1 VVGEFRRQL
10 RETSHSFR
18 AVFANPQ
25 LRKLQLA
32 FAGSVTGEWGFLV
45 ALAVYANDRGGAT
58 AVSAVLVIRWVASA
72 LTAPWLAYFSDRY
85 RRERVMLAADLSRV
99 VAMLAMAAAAFTDG
113 SPIVVYALAGFM
125 AVASKTFRPAQ
136 AALLPKLARSPE
148 ELTAANATSTAIESV
163 GTFVGPALG
172 GLLLAVASVGWV
184 FVADA
189 LTLVWSAFFVVQLR
203 SPREEVTA
211 PREPTNTYR
220 EIVAGFSALAGER
233 EARVIVSLY
242 FCQTLVAGALR
253 VLLVVTAL
261 DLLDVG
267 NAGLGFLNA
276 AMGVGG
282 IIGVAVAFAL
292 IGRRRLASDFGLGL
306 FLIGAGLGLIGV
318 WPTFLGAILLIGVFG
333 IGNTLVDVSAVTL
346 LQRAVRD
353 EVLGRVFGALQSILV
368 LGLAVGAL
376 IAPVLLDWI
385 GTRATLIAFGALLP
399 ILALLLSRR
408 LRTID
413 ARATIPAE
421 RVELLKANPIFAPL
435 PPPAVE
441 HLAVKLVPVVVS
453 AGDTVFRQGD
463 HGDRFYIVEDG
474 RCEITIDGENVAD
487 AWPGETFGE
496 IALLR
501 DVPRTATVT
510 AVDDT
515 QLLALERD
523 DFIAAVTGHAPSRE
537 AADAVI
543 GARLAAPMGIGSA

>member
-1 VVGEFRRQL
+1 MGEFRRQL
-10 RETSHSFR
+10 RETSQSFR

-45 ALAVYANDRGGAT
+45 ALAVYANDQGGAT

-99 VAMLAMAAAAFTDG
+99 VAMLAMAAAAFGDA
-113 SPIVVYALAGFM
+113 SPIVVYVLAGFM

-136 AALLPKLARSPE
+136 AALLPRLARSPE

-163 GTFVGPALG
+163 GTFLGPALG

-189 LTLVWSAFFVVQLR
+189 LTLVWSAFFVLQLHGR
-203 SPREEVTA
+203 REEVTA
-211 PREPTNTYR
+211 AREPKSTYR
-220 EIVAGFSALAGER
+220 EIVAGFSALAAER

-242 FCQTLVAGALR
+242 FCQTIVAGALR

-282 IIGVAVAFAL
+282 IIGVAIAFAL

-333 IGNTLVDVSAVTL
+333 IGNTLVDVSGVTL

-376 IAPVLLDWI
+376 VTPPLLDLI

-399 ILALLLSRR
+399 VLALLLSRR

-413 ARATIPAE
+413 ARAHVPSE
-421 RVELLKANPIFAPL
+421 RIELLSANPIFAPL

-441 HLAVKLVPVVVS
+441 HLAIKLVPVTVS

-463 HGDRFYIVEDG
+463 HGDRFYVVEDG
-474 RCEITIDGENVAD
+474 RCEITIDGEKVSD

-501 DVPRTATVT
+501 DVPRTATVSAIEDST
-510 AVDDT
+510 
-515 QLLALERD
+515 LLALERD
-523 DFIAAVTGHAPSRE
+523 DFIASVTGHAPSRE

-543 GARLAAPMGIGSA
+543 GARLAAPLGIGSA

>member
-1 VVGEFRRQL
+1 VGEFRRQL

-32 FAGSVTGEWGFLV
+32 FAGSITGEWGFLV
-45 ALAVYANDRGGAT
+45 ALAVYANDQGGAS
-58 AVSAVLVIRWVASA
+58 AVSAVLVIRWVASG
-72 LTAPWLAYFSDRY
+72 LTAPWLAYFSDKY
-85 RRERVMLAADLSRV
+85 RRERVMLAADLSRF
-99 VAMLAMAAAAFTDG
+99 VAMMLMAFAAFKG
-113 SPIVVYALAGFM
+113 ASPLIVYVLAGFM

-136 AALLPKLARSPE
+136 AALLPQLARTPE
-148 ELTAANATSTAIESV
+148 ELTAANASSTAIESV

-172 GLLLAVASVGWV
+172 GLLLAVVSIGWV

-189 LTLVWSAFFVVQLR
+189 LTLLWSALFVVQLR
-203 SPREEVTA
+203 APRREVAA
-211 PREPTNTYR
+211 PRERTGTFR
-220 EIVAGFSALAGER
+220 EIGAGFEVLGAER
-233 EARVIVSLY
+233 EARVIVFLY
-242 FCQTLVAGALR
+242 FCQTVVAGALR
-253 VLLVVTAL
+253 VLIVVTAL

-267 NAGLGFLNA
+267 NAGLGLLNA

-282 IIGVAVAFAL
+282 VIGVAVAFAL
-292 IGRRRLASDFGLGL
+292 LGRRRLASDFGIGL

-318 WPTFLGAILLIGVFG
+318 WPTFIGAILLIGVFG
-333 IGNTLVDVSAVTL
+333 IGNTLVDVSGVTL

-376 IAPVLLDWI
+376 ITPPLLNLI
-385 GTRATLIAFGALLP
+385 GTRATLIVVGAMLP

-413 ARATIPAE
+413 ARTHIPAE
-421 RVELLKANPIFAPL
+421 RIELLSANPIFAPL
-435 PPPAVE
+435 PPTAVE
-441 HLAVKLVPVVVS
+441 HLAIKLAPVAVA

-463 HGDRFYIVEDG
+463 HGDRFYVVEDG
-474 RCEITIDGENVAD
+474 RCEIAIDGEKVSD

-510 AVDDT
+510 AVEDT
-515 QLLALERD
+515 KLLALERD

-543 GARLAAPMGIGSA
+543 GARLAAPLGIGSA

>member
-1 VVGEFRRQL
+1 MTEFRRQL
-10 RETSHSFR
+10 RETSHSFQ
-18 AVFANPQ
+18 AVFANSQ

-45 ALAVYANDRGGAT
+45 ALAVYANDQGGAT
-58 AVSAVLVIRWVASA
+58 AVSAVLVIRWVAAA
-72 LTAPWLAYFSDRY
+72 LTAPWLAYFADRY
-85 RRERVMLAADLSRV
+85 RRERVMLAADLSRF
-99 VAMLAMAAAAFTDG
+99 VAMIAMALAAFAG
-113 SPIVVYALAGFM
+113 SSPLIVYVLAGFM

-136 AALLPKLARSPE
+136 AALLPRLARSPE

-189 LTLVWSAFFVVQLR
+189 LTLLWSAFFVVQLK
-203 SPREEVTA
+203 STHEEVSA
-211 PREPTNTYR
+211 PRER
-220 EIVAGFSALAGER
+220 VSVFGELSAGFRVLGAER
-233 EARVIVSLY
+233 EARVIVFLY
-242 FCQTLVAGALR
+242 FCQTIVAGALR

-292 IGRRRLASDFGLGL
+292 IGRRKLATDFGLGL
-306 FLIGAGLGLIGV
+306 LLIGAGLGLIGV
-318 WPTFLGAILLIGVFG
+318 WPTFIGAIVLIGVFG
-333 IGNTLVDVSAVTL
+333 IGNTLVDVSGVTL

-376 IAPVLLDWI
+376 ITPPLLNWI
-385 GTRATLIAFGALLP
+385 GTRATLIVVGAMLP
-399 ILALLLSRR
+399 ILALLLSRG
-408 LRTID
+408 LRSID
-413 ARATIPAE
+413 ARATIPTD
-421 RVELLKANPIFAPL
+421 RIELLQANPIFAPL
-435 PPPAVE
+435 PPPSIE
-441 HLAVKLVPVVVS
+441 HLAVKLIPLSVS

-463 HGDRFYIVEDG
+463 HGDRFYIVENG
-474 RCEITIDGENVAD
+474 RCEITIDGEKISD

-501 DVPRTATVT
+501 DVPRTGTVVALENT
-510 AVDDT
+510 T
-515 QLLALERD
+515 LLALERD
-523 DFIAAVTGHAPSRE
+523 DFIGAVTGYAPSRE

-543 GARLAAPMGIGSA
+543 GARLAAPLGIGSS

>member
-1 VVGEFRRQL
+1 MREFRRQL

-45 ALAVYANDRGGAT
+45 ALAVYANDQGGAT

-99 VAMLAMAAAAFTDG
+99 IAMLAMAAAAFGDS
-113 SPIVVYALAGFM
+113 SPIIVYVLAGFM

-136 AALLPKLARSPE
+136 AALLPKLASSPE

-203 SPREEVTA
+203 APREEVTA
-211 PREPTNTYR
+211 PREPKSTYR
-220 EIVAGFSALAGER
+220 EMVAGFSALAAER

-242 FCQTLVAGALR
+242 FCQTVVAGALR

-267 NAGLGFLNA
+267 NAGLGLLNA

-333 IGNTLVDVSAVTL
+333 IGNTLVDVSGVTL

-353 EVLGRVFGALQSILV
+353 EILGRVFGALQSILV

-376 IAPVLLDWI
+376 LTPPLLDLI

-413 ARATIPAE
+413 ARAHVPAE
-421 RVELLKANPIFAPL
+421 RIELLSANPIFAPL
-435 PPPAVE
+435 PPPTVE
-441 HLAVKLVPVVVS
+441 HLAIKLVPVTV
-453 AGDTVFRQGD
+453 AGGETVFRQGD
-463 HGDRFYIVEDG
+463 HGDRFYVVENG
-474 RCEITIDGENVAD
+474 RCEIAIDGEKVAD

-510 AVDDT
+510 AIEDST
-515 QLLALERD
+515 LLALERD

>member
-1 VVGEFRRQL
+1 VSEFRRQL

-45 ALAVYANDRGGAT
+45 ALAVYANDQGGAT

-99 VAMLAMAAAAFTDG
+99 IAMLAMAAAAFGDS
-113 SPIVVYALAGFM
+113 SPIIVYVLAGFM

-136 AALLPKLARSPE
+136 AALLPKLASSPE

-203 SPREEVTA
+203 APREEVTA
-211 PREPTNTYR
+211 PREPKSTYR
-220 EIVAGFSALAGER
+220 EIVAGFSALAAER

-242 FCQTLVAGALR
+242 FCQTIVAGALR

-267 NAGLGFLNA
+267 NAGLGLLNA

-333 IGNTLVDVSAVTL
+333 IGNTLVDVSGVTL
-346 LQRAVRD
+346 LQRAVPD

-376 IAPVLLDWI
+376 LTPPLLDLI

-399 ILALLLSRR
+399 ALALLLSRR

-413 ARATIPAE
+413 ARAHVPAE
-421 RVELLKANPIFAPL
+421 RIELLSANPIFAPL
-435 PPPAVE
+435 PPPTVE
-441 HLAVKLVPVVVS
+441 HLAIKLVPVTV
-453 AGDTVFRQGD
+453 AGGETVFRQGD
-463 HGDRFYIVEDG
+463 HGDRFYVVENG
-474 RCEITIDGENVAD
+474 RCEIAIDGEKVAD

-510 AVDDT
+510 AIEDST
-515 QLLALERD
+515 LLALERD
-523 DFIAAVTGHAPSRE
+523 DFIGAVTGHAPSRE

-543 GARLAAPMGIGSA
+543 GARLAAPLGIGSA